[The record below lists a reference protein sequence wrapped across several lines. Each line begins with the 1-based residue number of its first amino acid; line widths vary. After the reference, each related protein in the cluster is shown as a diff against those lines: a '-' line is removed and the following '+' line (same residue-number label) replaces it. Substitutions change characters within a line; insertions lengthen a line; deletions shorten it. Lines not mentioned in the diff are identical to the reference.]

1 MKCSNCGQ
9 ENDADDKFCKKCGSN
24 LNKSGVPEK
33 SGMPDTTKI
42 LIVIVIFL
50 VAVLGL
56 VSGMMLM
63 KNQVNPISN
72 NTTKTVN
79 NTTNSSAQNNQPNT
93 SNQDNSSNSNNNYI
107 SESQAISIAESAWPV
122 SGATYYISRYPTSDS
137 PNYWVAVHNGNYTG
151 PGGFV
156 EINAVNGEV
165 ISKGK

>member
-1 MKCSNCGQ
+1 MKCQNCGH
-9 ENDADDKFCKKCGSN
+9 ENDPDAKFCEKCGLN
-24 LNKSGVPEK
+24 LKKSSRPEIG
-33 SGMPDTTKI
+33 SHSTKI

-50 VAVLGL
+50 VAGLGL

-63 KNQVNPISN
+63 KNQANLVSN

-79 NTTNSSAQNNQPNT
+79 NTSNSSSQNDQSNT
-93 SNQDNSSNSNNNYI
+93 SNQVNSSNSNNNYI

-165 ISKGK
+165 ISKGT